1 MEQTSNQTILF
12 IPLSIEVKNEPE
24 GSKTLNNFFYRYVFI
39 NVF

>member
-1 MEQTSNQTILF
+1 MEQTSNQTIF
-12 IPLSIEVKNEPE
+12 SYPIQEAKNEPE